1 MRTKIALISAMSLI
15 LAFALSC
22 EKSADSTVK
31 AAVIPGTPDGT
42 VHAAKKAIQ
51 ENDAEFFWHLMPDTY
66 KQDFTALTHEFAG
79 KMDPMI
85 YDRAFALVMRAFE
98 VLDDRKEIIL
108 ASETFRS
115 FGAEIDADEIRQSL
129 SNSQVVMEILKSSE
143 ISTLGGLGKVDW
155 EQFLATTGAQM
166 LEAAAAFEAEGG
178 ENPLDEL
185 DSLEVETVSMS
196 GEQATLRISTKE
208 HEAEEVE
215 MVRVEG
221 RWIPKEMADE
231 WPGFVEDAHQGL
243 AEMTPENMA
252 AQKTQIMMVFG
263 MADGFIE
270 QIATLQTPEEFDAAI
285 GPMLAPLLGGGM
297 MDMGEDVEWEVPEEE
312 PEEE

>member
-1 MRTKIALISAMSLI
+1 MRTKVALISAVALI
-15 LAFALSC
+15 LVFTLSC
-22 EKSADSTVK
+22 AKNADSIVK
-31 AAVIPGTPDGT
+31 ERVMPGTPDGT
-42 VHAAKKAIQ
+42 VVAAKKAIQ
-51 ENDAEFFWHLMPDTY
+51 EYDAAFFWHLMPDTY

-79 KMDPMI
+79 KMDPVI

-108 ASETFRS
+108 ASETFNT
-115 FGAEIDADEIRQSL
+115 FGAEVDADEIRQSL
-129 SNSQVVMEILKSSE
+129 SNSQVVMEILKGSE
-143 ISTLGGLGKVDW
+143 VATLEGLGKVDW
-155 EQFLATTGAQM
+155 EQFLSTTGGRM
-166 LEAAAAFEAEGG
+166 LEAAAALEAEGS
-178 ENPLDEL
+178 ENPFDEL
-185 DSLEVETVSMS
+185 DSLEVETLDVT
-196 GEQATLRISTKE
+196 GDRATLRISTKD
-208 HEAEEVE
+208 HEPEDVE

-231 WPGFVEDAHQGL
+231 WPQFIEDARQGL

-270 QIATLQTPEEFDAAI
+270 QIASLQTPEEFDAAI
-285 GPMLAPLLGGGM
+285 GPMLAPLLGM
-297 MDMGEDVEWEVPEEE
+297 ESMDMGEDEEWEVPEEE